1 MGLFD
6 FVETVARV
14 AVRTAILPIAVA
26 KDVVT
31 MGGAL
36 TDEECATAKNICD
49 TVKDLSDLP
58 DKI

>member
-36 TDEECATAKNICD
+36 TDEEIGRAH
-49 TVKDLSDLP
+49 V
-58 DKI
+58 